1 MCGCCP
7 LSLIPDYSYSNAVTI
22 ISLSPDYL
30 VPGSRARF
38 SSLRPPL
45 FPPSTPLYSSSVP
58 CVVVSS
64 LLFLAVISC
73 QQRFFSSIY
82 LLPTHTRSGLITKLS
97 LARLLSNCTRSSLFR
112 HLAHFTIYMRLL
124 SSSSVLFSFPISP
137 RPVPHPINTDYNW
150 VYRHAHNSLI
160 III

>member
-1 MCGCCP
+1 VCGCCP

-38 SSLRPPL
+38 FLSQAPP
-45 FPPSTPLYSSSVP
+45 FPPPTPPYSSSVP

-137 RPVPHPINTDYNW
+137 LPPPINTDYNW